1 MAQEARNIGILR
13 RPLTSLEKIFYG
25 TIVATTVIVA
35 IATIFLQTQ
44 MLQVERDLAHLNA
57 QVETKETEITE
68 VKQQINELSRQDRF
82 RKIAEEQGMTVKN
95 DNLVTAEKP

>member
-13 RPLTSLEKIFYG
+13 RPLTSLEKFFYG